1 MDPHSQ
7 ATSTG
12 DLGLSAPMISPT
24 SHASPL
30 SNPIKIEINEKP
42 RGSHPGGNNIFES
55 VNPNQTSAKSP
66 LSQDSAIQ
74 GINKGAFSISS
85 STSKNGDDQPLVT
98 DTPADITAPAAQ
110 KPEANTSAGNITFGG
125 EESTLTTQPQ
135 DTSKILDQSRVLE

>member
-1 MDPHSQ
+1 MGVSPVSDASFKHSDQNEAQGKDYFKGLRMDPHSQ

-24 SHASPL
+24 SQASPL

-42 RGSHPGGNNIFES
+42 RGSHPSGNNIFES

-85 STSKNGDDQPLVT
+85 STSKNGDD
-98 DTPADITAPAAQ
+98 
-110 KPEANTSAGNITFGG
+110 
-125 EESTLTTQPQ
+125 
-135 DTSKILDQSRVLE
+135 